1 MKTAATFVFSALI
14 HIQAKKILSL
24 TDWDKLVKFFKEYN
38 EKVFIEKDRITTG
51 NYLET
56 TFYKGNT
63 FKDVGYIDFGFDNI
77 YRNISHKDML
87 KLAKILFKYDKV
99 S

>member
-1 MKTAATFVFSALI
+1 MYLLDVIDENGKC
-14 HIQAKKILSL
+14 LS
-24 TDWDKLVKFFKEYN
+24 TDFRKVIMSDWDKLVKFFKEYN
-38 EKVFIEKDRITTG
+38 EKVFIEKDRIITG

-56 TFYKGNT
+56 IFYKGNT

-99 S
+99 